1 MIVMHLIEQGIA
13 FRAEPN
19 VSLAWR
25 GVITCEWFWNESR
38 RANAGETTA

>member
-1 MIVMHLIEQGIA
+1 MHLVEQGIA

-25 GVITCEWFWNESR
+25 GVRTRESFRNELR
-38 RANAGETTA
+38 RRNADETTA